1 MAKPEIPLVRLL
13 NAPDL
18 PAIVPRLQPEVLHRV
33 IHTYGLEDCTELVAL
48 ATPAQ
53 LARVLDLDLW
63 RAGPP
68 GADERFDADRF
79 GVWLAV
85 LLDAGP
91 EVAADKLE
99 GLDLNLVVAGFAR
112 HIVVS
117 DHAAVAA
124 YTMLD
129 GTRVPGI
136 PPRGKLVSEIGG
148 YTVESRRASAWEA
161 IGELLSYLA
170 AEHGALFHRIM
181 RGCVRLSNGAT
192 EEDAFH
198 SLLHDAEQHVFDLA
212 YERER
217 RRERQGYVTP
227 AQAHAFLQSARALS
241 LDGDRPRPSPIARA
255 HFTAAAFEDAAPP
268 IEHARSDA
276 RVEFVLDGLRE
287 AGALPAPRRALP
299 DGGSADGSEREWIA
313 SYVASHAGAAEE
325 LAYLAN
331 AIVAGC
337 SVQGR
342 AFTEREAGDAVLAVC
357 NLGLENW
364 PPRWQDRDL
373 VTAFQVGWAI
383 LHREVCVH
391 TAERLVEILADIGC
405 ADRETWFQLD
415 SLRRELSRHLAN
427 GEPWRARDALD
438 IILALDGPAWA
449 ALLGIVAECP
459 VLHAALDGSRRR
471 VTSVSATAFTF
482 IARNSDIAVV
492 RAFVES
498 LPVRLAGA

>member
-1 MAKPEIPLVRLL
+1 MLIAGGPQAGQHGDSRAVERMEGWTQSFARTRWRPLPRHKYCRANRREVQDCFFAATAAKMPVPMAKPETPLVRLL

-68 GADERFDADRF
+68 GADERFDADRV
-79 GVWLAV
+79 GVWLAG

-91 EVAADKLE
+91 EVAADKLA

-181 RGCVRLSNGAT
+181 RGCVRLSNGA
-192 EEDAFH
+192 
-198 SLLHDAEQHVFDLA
+198 
-212 YERER
+212 
-217 RRERQGYVTP
+217 
-227 AQAHAFLQSARALS
+227 
-241 LDGDRPRPSPIARA
+241 
-255 HFTAAAFEDAAPP
+255 
-268 IEHARSDA
+268 
-276 RVEFVLDGLRE
+276 
-287 AGALPAPRRALP
+287 
-299 DGGSADGSEREWIA
+299 
-313 SYVASHAGAAEE
+313 
-325 LAYLAN
+325 
-331 AIVAGC
+331 
-337 SVQGR
+337 
-342 AFTEREAGDAVLAVC
+342 
-357 NLGLENW
+357 
-364 PPRWQDRDL
+364 
-373 VTAFQVGWAI
+373 
-383 LHREVCVH
+383 
-391 TAERLVEILADIGC
+391 
-405 ADRETWFQLD
+405 
-415 SLRRELSRHLAN
+415 
-427 GEPWRARDALD
+427 
-438 IILALDGPAWA
+438 
-449 ALLGIVAECP
+449 
-459 VLHAALDGSRRR
+459 
-471 VTSVSATAFTF
+471 
-482 IARNSDIAVV
+482 
-492 RAFVES
+492 
-498 LPVRLAGA
+498 